1 MSSNLQTA
9 MEGLISVFHSYSGK
23 EGDKYKLSKAELKNL
38 LQGELV
44 EFLTVSVPSGLL
56 ISAMN
61 FVELLC
67 VETQRR
73 VDVITSELRS
83 QPVSAQTRPTTG
95 PSEATLPSSWEVP
108 TRGDFSNDLIPIK
121 RC

>member
-44 EFLTVSVPSGLL
+44 EFLTVSVPSEVF
-56 ISAMN
+56 AMN
-61 FVELLC
+61 PFSFSVFKHKDEL
-67 VETQRR
+67 
-73 VDVITSELRS
+73 TS
-83 QPVSAQTRPTTG
+83 
-95 PSEATLPSSWEVP
+95 
-108 TRGDFSNDLIPIK
+108 
-121 RC
+121 